1 MSIERTIPPTTL
13 TLITT
18 YKCSA
23 ACNNCCFECNPDRKE
38 ILPLSLAISHIDYAV
53 SKHNSLQVVVLTG
66 GECFL
71 DIDYLLSLIE
81 HIHSNKLLCRVVT
94 NGFWVKSAE
103 FALDILTR
111 CKEAGLDEIN
121 FSTGDDHLEYVSIGK
136 IKNAICAAVQLNLTV
151 VVNIESGKDRIFK
164 VEDLLKDSRIADF
177 VSIKNSTPPKLTII
191 NGVWMPFTKE
201 SLPYLPPI
209 DKETNHPSKD
219 RCTNLF
225 NALTISP
232 DNRLLACCGLPVLY
246 IKHLDLGNLNRF
258 SMDTLY
264 DNQFNDFLKIWLFV
278 DGPYKILL
286 FVEKKLGFELPECRV
301 LSHICFYCAALFT
314 NKMYLNTAQ
323 KFYKEV
329 FPSIMLRYS
338 FIVKQSI

>member
-1 MSIERTIPPTTL
+1 
-13 TLITT
+13 
-18 YKCSA
+18 
-23 ACNNCCFECNPDRKE
+23 
-38 ILPLSLAISHIDYAV
+38 
-53 SKHNSLQVVVLTG
+53 
-66 GECFL
+66 
-71 DIDYLLSLIE
+71 
-81 HIHSNKLLCRVVT
+81 
-94 NGFWVKSAE
+94 
-103 FALDILTR
+103 
-111 CKEAGLDEIN
+111 
-121 FSTGDDHLEYVSIGK
+121 
-136 IKNAICAAVQLNLTV
+136 
-151 VVNIESGKDRIFK
+151 
-164 VEDLLKDSRIADF
+164 
-177 VSIKNSTPPKLTII
+177 
-191 NGVWMPFTKE
+191 MPFTKE